1 MLHGIYIIIR
11 VSGIQGKRE
20 RKRERKRTC
29 DVRAHA
35 CCHQNIRLHRM
46 SEAWEL
52 ARKNV
57 SRAQKRIVIMTRDA
71 GYHISKKENV
81 FSSLS
86 RQRSLVLQES
96 LLGRSLGPTAL
107 WTWRVMAITGR
118 EEAIM
123 ILSSS
128 DDEGTSVLSWRG

>member
-1 MLHGIYIIIR
+1 
-11 VSGIQGKRE
+11 
-20 RKRERKRTC
+20 
-29 DVRAHA
+29 
-35 CCHQNIRLHRM
+35 M

-57 SRAQKRIVIMTRDA
+57 SRAQKRIIIMTRDA

-107 WTWRVMAITGR
+107 WTWRVMAITCR